1 MKKISTLI
9 LVAILPLFAEA
20 QTAAEVVDKFLS
32 AAGGEDKISA
42 IKAFQYK
49 RSYKANAATDYNEEV
64 TIASGENKF
73 SRKKSILERDFYY
86 VLNGNAGWL
95 KIPMGSRDKAPT
107 YTTKDLNEKEKGD
120 LMLEVIDGLMP
131 FYNYEA
137 KGYKLVGG
145 AQDATIDGKLISK
158 LTIEKTGIK
167 REYYFDKS
175 NGLLVREIWI
185 VNGITHTLDHKK
197 YIETKLGVKVP
208 VESNY
213 INTKDKRNTAVAT
226 EWILE
231 NPTQGVSFIK

>member
-1 MKKISTLI
+1 MKKLSTLI
-9 LVAILPLFAEA
+9 LMAVLPLFTEA
-20 QTAAEVVDKFLS
+20 QTAAEVVNKFLE

-42 IKAFQYK
+42 IKTFQYK
-49 RSYKANAATDYNEEV
+49 RSYKANAATDYDEEV

-73 SRKKSILERDFYY
+73 SRKKSILDRDFYY
-86 VLNGNAGWL
+86 VLNGNSGWL
-95 KIPMGSRDKAPT
+95 KIPMGSRDKAPS

-120 LMLEVIDGLMP
+120 LMLEVKDGLMP
-131 FYNYEA
+131 FYNFEA
-137 KGYKLVGG
+137 KGYKLQEG
-145 AQDATIDGKLISK
+145 ATDFNIDGKSTSK

-175 NGLLVREIWI
+175 NGLLVRETWI

-197 YIETKLGVKVP
+197 YADTKLGVKLP

-213 INTKDKRNTAVAT
+213 INTKDKKNTVVVT